1 MPVTIEPT
9 PENVTELKL
18 GVVNVRR
25 ARGDEP
31 AQRGGVVPQGQLS
44 VSVTLR
50 RYNPDARV
58 DGQDL
63 ATITVQDVE
72 AWIGQLVA
80 DADPLAMT
88 AAGWFAQVD
97 EALKKLAALRGSQFG
112 LCARPTA

>member
-1 MPVTIEPT
+1 MPVVIEPA

-18 GVVNVRR
+18 GSVNVRR

-31 AQRGGVVPQGQLS
+31 AQGGGVVPQGRLS

-50 RYNPDARV
+50 RFNPDADT

-63 ATITVQDVE
+63 ATITVSDAE
-72 AWIGQLVA
+72 AWITQLIA
-80 DADPLAMT
+80 DSDPLAMD
-88 AAGWFAQVD
+88 AVAWFAAVD
-97 EALKKLAALRGSQFG
+97 ESLKKLAALRGSQLG